1 MNHWIRALVL
11 LAVAAVALPACS
23 SDPASPEPATG
34 TSQPAT
40 EVTVIL
46 DWTPNTNHTG
56 LYVARDKGWY
66 SEEGLDVTIIQPGA
80 TDAIQAVAG
89 GQAQFGVSVQESV
102 IPAREQGVPVV
113 SVGAIIQ
120 HNTSS
125 LMSLASDG
133 IQRPRDL
140 DGKTYGGFGGPLESA
155 LIRKLVECDG
165 GNPDGVQFVEVG
177 NVDYLVGMDQDRF
190 DVAWIFDGWDGIRAE
205 KIEQKAINTLKLA
218 DHFDCI
224 PDWYTPL
231 LVTSESM
238 VRDQPEVVRRFM
250 AATAKGY
257 QYAMTDPDDAASVLL
272 AAAPELDE
280 QLVRLSATYL
290 STRYV
295 DAGRQWGLQDAA
307 VWERFEAFLREAG
320 LTQEP
325 VDVAAAYT
333 NEFLPAP

>member
-1 MNHWIRALVL
+1 MTTWILRFVGLAAALIA
-11 LAVAAVALPACS
+11 LAGCS
-23 SDPASPEPATG
+23 GDSASPAPGTG
-34 TSQPAT
+34 TNQPLT
-40 EVTVIL
+40 DVTVIL

-66 SEEGLDVTIIQPGA
+66 EEQGLNVTIIQPGS

-102 IPAREQGVPVV
+102 IPAREQGVPVA
-113 SVGAIIQ
+113 SIAAIIQ

-125 LMSLASDG
+125 LMSLATDG
-133 IQRPRDL
+133 IQRARDL
-140 DGKTYGGFGGPLESA
+140 GGKTYGGYGGPLESA
-155 LIRKLVECDG
+155 LIRKLVQCDG
-165 GNPDGVQFVEVG
+165 GDPDAVKFVEVG

-205 KIEQKAINTLKLA
+205 QIEHKAINNIRLA

-238 VRDQPEVVRRFM
+238 IKDQPDVVRRFM

-257 QYAMTDPDDAASVLL
+257 AYAMTNPDDAASILL
-272 AAAPELDE
+272 AAAPELDA
-280 QLVRLSATYL
+280 QLVRLSAKYL

-307 VWERFEAFLREAG
+307 VWQRFEAFLREAG
-320 LTQEP
+320 LTQQP
-325 VDVAAAYT
+325 VDVASAYT
-333 NEFLPAP
+333 NEFLPAQ